1 MAPKRRGVPAAGAGE
16 PAAKRARGEE
26 EEGEFTGVRFKALLR
41 DPSTAGKGEGLAV
54 GTPLWGRGG
63 GGRREGQVM
72 EPPSPAVGWLQ
83 AAGGAP
89 HVEVAAVLQGW
100 KPSCPWRRSC
110 RLHSSTTWW
119 RAMSRFPWSA
129 PKFSSCWMG
138 RGSRKAR

>member
-1 MAPKRRGVPAAGAGE
+1 MAAKRRGVPGAGAEAGP
-16 PAAKRARGEE
+16 PAAKRARG

-41 DPSTAGKGEGLAV
+41 DPSTAGKGEGPAG

-63 GGRREGQVM
+63 TARCRRGLDGA
-72 EPPSPAVGWLQ
+72 AVRGCGWLE

-89 HVEVAAVLQGW
+89 HAELAALLQAW

-110 RLHSSTTWW
+110 RLPSSTMWW
-119 RAMSRFPWSA
+119 RGTSRFPWSA

-138 RGSRKAR
+138 RGSRKAK